1 MEDATQCPDVG
12 LMVVALALKQL
23 RGQCLRC
30 AYNCGSHV
38 CLPRFEPEATLPATV
53 EKHWN
58 PLIEPILTTALEDKI
73 SPRPFTIGAYGED
86 NWLEIRV
93 QLPDGVLGKLSEV
106 SPREM
111 RKALL
116 DGLGSAVAAGR
127 NKLVPEDLRLRKADS
142 GKRKIGF

>member
-1 MEDATQCPDVG
+1 MAVYEVPAPTAEQAAGIARRVYVG
-12 LMVVALALKQL
+12 LLRELKLQQL
-23 RGQCLRC
+23 D
-30 AYNCGSHV
+30 
-38 CLPRFEPEATLPATV
+38 EE
-53 EKHWN
+53 
-58 PLIEPILTTALEDKI
+58 
-73 SPRPFTIGAYGED
+73 
-86 NWLEIRV
+86 
-93 QLPDGVLGKLSEV
+93 LPDGVLGKLSEV